1 MDRSEKRV
9 SKCNRGL
16 PDGTNLGGDMWHGIG
31 VIAAGFIRVVEQLS
45 GDARKSN
52 VAFTTS
58 VAAALD
64 FEAVCTYDL
73 R

>member
-1 MDRSEKRV
+1 M
-9 SKCNRGL
+9 

-31 VIAAGFIRVVEQLS
+31 VIAAGFIRVVEQLN